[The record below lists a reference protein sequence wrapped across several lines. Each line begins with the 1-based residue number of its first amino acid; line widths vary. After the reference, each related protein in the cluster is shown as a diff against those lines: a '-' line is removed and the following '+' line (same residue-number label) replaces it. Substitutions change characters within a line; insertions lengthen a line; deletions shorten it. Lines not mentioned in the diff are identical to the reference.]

1 MRKNSLK
8 INGDKFIPGKSLNP
22 LKCASS
28 TIESLD
34 LQHQFVQNW
43 LPNPTALVPSNSI
56 TYLPQATELDVT
68 TTNILEI
75 PDVRGGAES
84 HACQLHND
92 ILSQCLDNTGTYSC
106 KKYSPRCYI
115 IQKVIHN
122 IMSNN

>member
-8 INGDKFIPGKSLNP
+8 INGDKFIPGKSFKP

-34 LQHQFVQNW
+34 LQHQLMQN
-43 LPNPTALVPSNSI
+43 LVPNGTALVPSNSI
-56 TYLPQATELDVT
+56 TYLPQATDLDVST
-68 TTNILEI
+68 SNILEI
-75 PDVRGGAES
+75 PDVRGDPES

-115 IQKVIHN
+115 IQKVIHS
-122 IMSNN
+122 IMSND